1 MRERTHISR
10 RDLLLGMA
18 AGSLALAT
26 FGAARPNTA
35 AAQTGGAAPSKPN
48 ILFILADDLGYA
60 DVSCYGRR
68 DFSTPNID
76 RLAADGMRF
85 MQAYANSAV
94 CTASRVA
101 LITGQYQYR
110 LAVGLEEPLPTRR
123 AKVGLPPEHPTL
135 PSILKKAGYQ
145 STLIGKWHLGT
156 LPDFGP
162 LQSGYDHFYGFRG
175 GALDYY
181 THKAGPPTTDT
192 ADLWDDDV
200 KIQQMGYLTDL
211 LGSRAVD
218 AVTTYAPSGRPFLVS
233 LHFNAPHW
241 PWEAPGDEAEAQ
253 RLTSLNHF
261 DGGTQRTYQRMIQ
274 QMDLQIGRVLQALD
288 ANGVATNTI
297 VIFTSD
303 NGGERY
309 ADTWPFTGRKTELLE
324 GGLRIPA
331 VIRWPDHVPQG
342 SASEQV
348 MIGMDWLPTL
358 LATAGTTPDPTY
370 PSDGMNLLPW
380 LTQGQAPVPR
390 QLFWRYKDKDQQAA
404 RDGDW
409 KYLKILDNTFL
420 FDVVQDPM
428 ERANL
433 KERHK
438 DVYER
443 LVAAWNAWNA
453 TMLPLDP
460 QSNTNG
466 FTGSQLA
473 DHFGV
478 KTPPSR

>member
-1 MRERTHISR
+1 MRERTQVSR
-10 RDLLLGMA
+10 RDLLRGMA

-26 FGAARPNTA
+26 FGAARPTTA
-35 AAQTGGAAPSKPN
+35 AAQTSGAAPSKPN

-76 RLAADGMRF
+76 RLAAEGLRF

-123 AKVGLPPEHPTL
+123 AKVGLPPAHPTL
-135 PSILKKAGYQ
+135 PSILKKVGYQ

-181 THKAGPPTTDT
+181 THKAGPPATDT
-192 ADLWDDDV
+192 GDLWEDDV

-438 DVYER
+438 DVYVR